1 MTTRIVVADDHAVV
15 REGLRALIS
24 TVTGYDLVGTA
35 ATPQEA
41 VRAAVTLSPDVLIMD
56 IAMPGGSGID
66 ATREIA
72 RLAPAIAVLIL
83 TMYDDDATVFA
94 AMRSGALGYVLKG
107 ADPDEII
114 RAIAAVAHKEAIFS
128 PSVARRALTLLAD
141 PPTAGSPFPA
151 LTPREREVLQ
161 LVGAGLG
168 NATIAQRLHV
178 SPNTVANHIS
188 AIFRKLQVATRPEAV
203 ARARDA
209 GLGGDVP

>member
-1 MTTRIVVADDHAVV
+1 MTTKIVVADDHAVV

-24 TVTGYDLVGTA
+24 TIDDYELIGTA

-41 VRAAVTLSPDVLIMD
+41 VRAAVSLHPDVLILD

-66 ATREIA
+66 AARDITRA
-72 RLAPAIAVLIL
+72 APPVAVLML
-83 TMYDDDATVFA
+83 TMYDDDASVFA

-114 RAIAAVAHKEAIFS
+114 RAIAAVAHGQAIFS

-141 PPTAGSPFPA
+141 PPTAEPAFPT
-151 LTPREREVLQ
+151 LTQREQQILE
-161 LVGAGLG
+161 LVATGLG
-168 NATIAQRLHV
+168 NASIAARLHV
-178 SPNTVANHIS
+178 SPNTIANHIS
-188 AIFRKLQVATRPEAV
+188 SIFRKLQVATRSEAI

-209 GLGGDVP
+209 GLGGGKL